1 MMNPH
6 KAVGSVSLSA
16 FLLQAGAG
24 EQVHCSPAR
33 GPPQLPGAGL
43 VQRARFP
50 SVSLPRSVGEV
61 GERHRPLLTFGNT
74 SLGPVT
80 EAVSQLCL

>member
-24 EQVHCSPAR
+24 EQVHCTPAL
-33 GPPQLPGAGL
+33 GPQQLPGSRPGATG
-43 VQRARFP
+43 QI
-50 SVSLPRSVGEV
+50 SLREP
-61 GERHRPLLTFGNT
+61 
-74 SLGPVT
+74 
-80 EAVSQLCL
+80 A